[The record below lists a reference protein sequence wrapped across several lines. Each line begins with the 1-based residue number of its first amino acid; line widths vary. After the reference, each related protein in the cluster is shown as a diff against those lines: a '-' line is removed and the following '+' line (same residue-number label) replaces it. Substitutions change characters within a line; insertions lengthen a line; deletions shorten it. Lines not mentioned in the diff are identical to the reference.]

1 MRSAWRVACVRIPR
15 FPIGAVWRAARG
27 GPPAAQ
33 LQLPLE
39 EPGAWQD
46 TPAPGT
52 NGRRNGRSHDLPLP
66 LPAPSPDRD
75 DVPSRIMD
83 GRAGP
88 RAPFAPPAA
97 VPGRHWDEHPIALVS
112 ERRLR
117 AVSAAAGRLGVR
129 AGMRVPEARARCA
142 ALEVL
147 DWDELAV
154 AREITR
160 ATAAFLDASPQVTP
174 VAGAPGCWWIGAH
187 GFDGLGGERALAYAL
202 RRIAKRWH
210 PRARVAI
217 ADSCVAARAA
227 TWASAS
233 DAHGTRHGTGH
244 AADSTQHAAIFIV
257 PPGGCA
263 AYLAP
268 APLALLPM
276 DDEMR
281 EALISL
287 GMRTI
292 GALAALEPIE
302 VEQRW
307 GNAGIEAWRLAR
319 GDDRRR
325 PVLERPEMRRAVEV
339 ELPSPVATM
348 EPVLFL
354 VRPALERLVAELVSE
369 GRAVASIAITLTLDA
384 PASALPTGARAHTVT
399 REVRPAH
406 PLGRAAPLFE
416 RCRSVLER
424 WTLDAPVCGVTVA
437 IAASAPLSGDQ
448 GSLLDTTWRDP
459 AAIDGALAK
468 LREHMGPGVI
478 VRPLA
483 RDEHRPEKQGAWAE
497 LEDIITGNG
506 RTDEAGRQAANG
518 RTDQRT
524 NAADAAAN
532 GEEHA
537 ALRLLEQP
545 EPVEVE
551 WGADAPRAFRWRGRR
566 IPIARAFG
574 PERLTGDWWKGRY
587 RRDYW
592 RCEEATEEHI
602 GQFLVFEEEE
612 GWFLQGWYD

>member
-1 MRSAWRVACVRIPR
+1 
-15 FPIGAVWRAARG
+15 
-27 GPPAAQ
+27 
-33 LQLPLE
+33 
-39 EPGAWQD
+39 
-46 TPAPGT
+46 
-52 NGRRNGRSHDLPLP
+52 
-66 LPAPSPDRD
+66 
-75 DVPSRIMD
+75 MD
-83 GRAGP
+83 GRAVP
-88 RAPFAPPAA
+88 RVPCVPPTA
-97 VPGRHWDEHPIALVS
+97 VPGGHWDEHPIALVS

-129 AGMRVPEARARCA
+129 AGMSVPEARARCA
-142 ALEVL
+142 ALEVIE
-147 DWDELAV
+147 WDELAV

-187 GFDGLGGERALAYAL
+187 GFEGLGGERALAYAL

-210 PRARVAI
+210 PRSRVAV

-227 TWASAS
+227 TWASAR
-233 DAHGTRHGTGH
+233 DAG
-244 AADSTQHAAIFIV
+244 IFIV

-263 AYLAP
+263 SYLAP

-281 EALISL
+281 EALRSL

-292 GALAALEPIE
+292 GALAALEPAE
-302 VEQRW
+302 AEQRW
-307 GNAGIEAWRLAR
+307 GSAGIEAWRLAR

-339 ELPSPVATM
+339 ELPSPAATM

-369 GRAVASIAITLTLDA
+369 GRAVAAIAITLTLDA
-384 PASALPTGARAHTVT
+384 PVSALPTGARAHTVT

-416 RCRSVLER
+416 RCRSMLER
-424 WTLDAPVCGVTVA
+424 WTLEAPVCGVTVA

-448 GSLLDTTWRDP
+448 GSLLDATWRDP

-468 LREHMGPGVI
+468 LREHMGAGVI
-478 VRPLA
+478 VRPVA
-483 RDEHRPEKQGAWAE
+483 RDAHRPDKQGAWAE
-497 LEDIITGNG
+497 LEDIITRNG
-506 RTDEAGRQAANG
+506 RTDETERQAANG
-518 RTDQRT
+518 PGSERT
-524 NAADAAAN
+524 NVAAH

-602 GQFLVFEEEE
+602 GQFLVFEEED
-612 GWFLQGWYD
+612 GWYLQGWYD